1 MPRVRWSNREKLMGI
16 RGEDSSFTTKPLCGL
31 QYTDLE
37 KWRGVDDKGRGERV
51 AMSAV
56 LPGSKIT

>member
-1 MPRVRWSNREKLMGI
+1 MGI
-16 RGEDSSFTTKPLCGL
+16 RGEDSSFTTKPLCVL

-56 LPGSKIT
+56 LPRSKTT